1 MTKMPEIPTKI
12 KVDSLFEELE
22 QLTRFLEETK
32 EQGVAIHETEKH
44 IFQSLLNMG
53 IKLLDEYIKS
63 CGKGDEE
70 GQEVWINGC
79 INEPL
84 RKYAQLCLLK
94 RPKSTKNVPAPSP
107 NRFEPHYDVMTTPCK
122 VLMMRSLLG

>member
-53 IKLLDEYIKS
+53 LKLLDEKKIGEKKS
-63 CGKGDEE
+63 DTH
-70 GQEVWINGC
+70 QNLRNGC
-79 INEPL
+79 PVSFQGQND
-84 RKYAQLCLLK
+84 
-94 RPKSTKNVPAPSP
+94 VP
-107 NRFEPHYDVMTTPCK
+107 
-122 VLMMRSLLG
+122 VL